1 MKIEE
6 EIKQKQFRS
15 AKEKVFVN
23 VIYTSN
29 WLNYRQAEL
38 FKTFDL
44 SMQQFNVLRI
54 LRGQYPEAATVN
66 LLIDRMLDKSSN
78 ASRIVEKL
86 RVKGLVKRK
95 ECKKDR
101 RRVDVVITESG
112 LEMVEKATARL
123 DEMMEAISPITED
136 EARQLNE
143 LLDKLRQIKNKKV

>member
-6 EIKQKQFRS
+6 EIKQKHFRS

-29 WLNYRQAEL
+29 WLNYRQAEV

-112 LEMVEKATARL
+112 LEMVEEATARL

-143 LLDKLRQIKNKKV
+143 LLDKLRQTKK